1 MWKLGLTL
9 FALLAMTVAGLPGQD
24 NVIHTPARTRA
35 DEEHAQWIG
44 GVMQAIAAIQPGMTR
59 QDVFQ
64 VFTEEGGLSTRT
76 RKTYVYKHCP
86 YIKVDVE
93 FSAIEDSGVDAG
105 SPVENPA
112 DKIVK
117 ISRPYLEPAHV
128 D

>member
-9 FALLAMTVAGLPGQD
+9 FALLVIAVAGLPGQD
-24 NVIHTPARTRA
+24 NVIHTSARTRA
-35 DEEHAQWIG
+35 DEEHTQWIANL
-44 GVMQAIAAIQPGMTR
+44 MQSIATIQPGMTR
-59 QDVFQ
+59 QDLFQ

-76 RKTYVYKHCP
+76 RRTYVYKHCP

-93 FSAIEDSGVDAG
+93 FSAVEDSGVDAT
-105 SPVENPA
+105 SPENPA

-117 ISRPYLEPAHV
+117 VSRPYLEPAHF